1 MIAPSSTPTS
11 EATPE
16 SIAEATPISIWGA
29 GCAGLS
35 LARYLAPHL
44 RSGTLSR
51 PVYVHGAVSS
61 AVQKSHIWG
70 FWQTKWLSQAAA
82 LSRKSWEQ
90 WQIITATGRV
100 TQTSSAYP
108 YHALDSAV
116 WLQDCLADAKD
127 TISHSADVPQ
137 KIDAKID
144 ARIDAR
150 IDNSLIFDSRTP
162 DIPENS
168 LLQHFIGLEIKTSHP
183 VFDAGVVTLMD
194 FRCDQSRGIHFIYL
208 LPFSADTAL
217 VESTLFSAQQEDR
230 EFYIAAINRYL
241 RDNYQLENFQ
251 ILREEAGCIPMNF
264 LMPRDPALL
273 AIGANG
279 GCVRA
284 SSGYAFAFIQKQVQQ
299 IAQRLAKGQKITKTP
314 DPHRQ
319 IDKWLDRVFLGVLKA
334 HPEAAPDLF
343 LRMGRALTG
352 DELAKF
358 MSGFADVSIYA
369 KLILAMPKR
378 MFIRQIVPA
387 FTRNR
392 TRG

>member
-1 MIAPSSTPTS
+1 MIAPSSTPIS

-51 PVYVHGAVSS
+51 PLHVHGAVSS

-108 YHALDSAV
+108 YHALDSVV
-116 WLQDCLADAKD
+116 WLQDCLAGAKD
-127 TISHSADVPQ
+127 TISQSVDVPQ
-137 KIDAKID
+137 KIE
-144 ARIDAR
+144 ARKD
-150 IDNSLIFDSRTP
+150 DSLIFDSRTP

-183 VFDAGVVTLMD
+183 VFDARVVTLMD

-208 LPFSADTAL
+208 LPFSANTAL

-299 IAQRLAKGQKITKTP
+299 IAQRLVKGQKIAKTP

-352 DELAKF
+352 DDLAKF
-358 MSGFADVSIYA
+358 MSGFANVPIYA

-378 MFIRQIVPA
+378 MFIREIVPA

>member
-1 MIAPSSTPTS
+1 MTASSSAPIS
-11 EATPE
+11 ETTPE
-16 SIAEATPISIWGA
+16 ITPHSPPISIWGA

-44 RSGTLSR
+44 KTGTLSQ
-51 PVYVHGAVSS
+51 PVHLHGAVSS
-61 AVQKSHIWG
+61 AAQKSHIWG
-70 FWQTKWLSQAAA
+70 FWQTKWLSQSAA
-82 LSRKSWEQ
+82 LSRKSWQQ
-90 WQIITATGRV
+90 WQIITANGRV
-100 TQTSSAYP
+100 TQTSSSHP
-108 YHALDSAV
+108 YHALDSTA
-116 WLQDCLADAKD
+116 WLQDCLADAKGAIGFSGD
-127 TISHSADVPQ
+127 IPQ
-137 KIDAKID
+137 RTKAGIDD
-144 ARIDAR
+144 
-150 IDNSLIFDSRTP
+150 SLIFDSRTP
-162 DIPENS
+162 DIPQDS
-168 LLQHFIGLEIKTSHP
+168 LLQHFTGLEVKTSGL

-208 LPFSADTAL
+208 LPFSANTAL
-217 VESTLFSAQQEDR
+217 VESTLFSARKEDR
-230 EFYIAAINRYL
+230 DFYITAIKHYL

-264 LMPRDPALL
+264 LLPRDPELL

-299 IAQRLAKGQKITKTP
+299 IANRLARGQKITKSP

-334 HPEAAPDLF
+334 HPEAAPELF
-343 LRMGRALTG
+343 LRMGRALSG

-358 MSGFADVSIYA
+358 MSGFADMSIYA
-369 KLILAMPKR
+369 KLILAMPKQ
-378 MFIRQIVPA
+378 MFIRQIMPA

>member
-1 MIAPSSTPTS
+1 
-11 EATPE
+11 
-16 SIAEATPISIWGA
+16 
-29 GCAGLS
+29 
-35 LARYLAPHL
+35 
-44 RSGTLSR
+44 
-51 PVYVHGAVSS
+51 
-61 AVQKSHIWG
+61 
-70 FWQTKWLSQAAA
+70 
-82 LSRKSWEQ
+82 
-90 WQIITATGRV
+90 
-100 TQTSSAYP
+100 
-108 YHALDSAV
+108 
-116 WLQDCLADAKD
+116 
-127 TISHSADVPQ
+127 
-137 KIDAKID
+137 
-144 ARIDAR
+144 
-150 IDNSLIFDSRTP
+150 
-162 DIPENS
+162 
-168 LLQHFIGLEIKTSHP
+168 
-183 VFDAGVVTLMD
+183 MD

-241 RDNYQLENFQ
+241 QDNYQLENFQ

-334 HPEAAPDLF
+334 HPEATPDLF

>member
-144 ARIDAR
+144 ARID
-150 IDNSLIFDSRTP
+150 NSLIFDSRTP

-168 LLQHFIGLEIKTSHP
+168 LLQHFIGLEIKT
-183 VFDAGVVTLMD
+183 
-194 FRCDQSRGIHFIYL
+194 CL
-208 LPFSADTAL
+208 LYTSPS
-217 VESTLFSAQQEDR
+217 
-230 EFYIAAINRYL
+230 
-241 RDNYQLENFQ
+241 
-251 ILREEAGCIPMNF
+251 
-264 LMPRDPALL
+264 PRD
-273 AIGANG
+273 
-279 GCVRA
+279 
-284 SSGYAFAFIQKQVQQ
+284 
-299 IAQRLAKGQKITKTP
+299 
-314 DPHRQ
+314 
-319 IDKWLDRVFLGVLKA
+319 
-334 HPEAAPDLF
+334 
-343 LRMGRALTG
+343 
-352 DELAKF
+352 
-358 MSGFADVSIYA
+358 
-369 KLILAMPKR
+369 
-378 MFIRQIVPA
+378 
-387 FTRNR
+387 
-392 TRG
+392 

>member
-1 MIAPSSTPTS
+1 MTASSSAPIS
-11 EATPE
+11 EKTPE
-16 SIAEATPISIWGA
+16 SIAGSTPISIWGA

-44 RSGTLSR
+44 KSGTLSH
-51 PVYVHGAVSS
+51 PVQVHGAVST
-61 AVQKSHIWG
+61 AAQKSHIWG

-82 LSRKSWEQ
+82 LSRKSWQQ

-100 TQTSSAYP
+100 TQTSSSHP
-108 YHALDSAV
+108 YHALDSTV

-127 TISHSADVPQ
+127 TISLSADIPQ
-137 KIDAKID
+137 PTDAGIDD
-144 ARIDAR
+144 
-150 IDNSLIFDSRTP
+150 SLIFDSRTP
-162 DIPENS
+162 ELPKDS
-168 LLQHFIGLEIKTSHP
+168 LLQHFTGLEIKTSDP

-230 EFYIAAINRYL
+230 DFYITAIKHYL

-264 LMPRDPALL
+264 LLPRDPDLL

-299 IAQRLAKGQKITKTP
+299 IANRLAKGQKISKSP

-334 HPEAAPDLF
+334 HPEAAPELF
-343 LRMGRALTG
+343 LRMGRALSG
-352 DELAKF
+352 DDLAKF
-358 MSGFADVSIYA
+358 MSGFADMSIYA

>member
-1 MIAPSSTPTS
+1 MTAPHPKSASLASASAAPIS
-11 EATPE
+11 K
-16 SIAEATPISIWGA
+16 PISIWGA

-44 RSGTLSR
+44 KSGTLSHL
-51 PVYVHGAVSS
+51 VHVHGAISP
-61 AVQKSHIWG
+61 AAENSHIWG

-100 TQTSSAYP
+100 TQTSSSHP

-116 WLQDCLADAKD
+116 WLQDCLANAKD
-127 TISHSADVPQ
+127 TISLSSDIPQ
-137 KIDAKID
+137 PTEAGIDD
-144 ARIDAR
+144 R
-150 IDNSLIFDSRTP
+150 LIFDSRTP

-168 LLQHFIGLEIKTSHP
+168 LLQHFTGLEIKTPHP
-183 VFDAGVVTLMD
+183 VFDENVVILMD

-208 LPFSADTAL
+208 LPFSADTVL
-217 VESTLFSAQQEDR
+217 VESTLFSTQQEDR
-230 EFYIAAINRYL
+230 DFYITAIKHYL
-241 RDNYQLENFQ
+241 RDNYQLENYQ

-264 LMPRDPALL
+264 LMPRDPAML

-299 IAQRLAKGQKITKTP
+299 IANRLAKGQQITKSP

-319 IDKWLDRVFLGVLKA
+319 IDKWLDRVFLSVLKA

-343 LRMGRALTG
+343 LRMGRALSG
-352 DELAKF
+352 DDLAKF
-358 MSGFADVSIYA
+358 MSGFADMSIYA

-387 FTRNR
+387 FTKSR
-392 TRG
+392 TGG